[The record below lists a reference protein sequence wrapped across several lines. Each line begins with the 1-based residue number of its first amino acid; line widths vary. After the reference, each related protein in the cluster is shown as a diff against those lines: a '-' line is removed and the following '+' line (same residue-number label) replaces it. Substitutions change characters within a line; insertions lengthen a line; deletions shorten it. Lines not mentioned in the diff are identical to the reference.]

1 MTDPPRTCRRLPE
14 PPAGCP
20 PGSRGDFSRRRGAGC
35 PRFPKTLF
43 PRPPARPPGSLC
55 PSRARSLRL
64 LPPVRAAAAAALAPK
79 RDGEGGNG
87 VGEGKGGEFGGAG
100 GRAAP
105 APPPRRRQQ
114 RCDRASLEN
123 GAERAEGSSFK
134 FVSASPAAPG
144 HAGNGGG
151 RAGAEAAAPHG
162 HGARCQC
169 RPSPR
174 RSRPR
179 ARALHALPAPR
190 ARSRPNRR

>member
-1 MTDPPRTCRRLPE
+1 MTDPPRTCHGLPK
-14 PPAGCP
+14 PPARCP
-20 PGSRGDFSRRRGAGC
+20 PGSRRDFSWWRGAGC

-43 PRPPARPPGSLC
+43 PRPPSSLC
-55 PSRARSLRL
+55 PSRARSLWL
-64 LPPVRAAAAAALAPK
+64 LPPVPAAAAAAPAPK
-79 RDGEGGNG
+79 RDGEGGSG
-87 VGEGKGGEFGGAG
+87 VAEGKGGEFRGAG

-114 RCDRASLEN
+114 RCDGASLEN

-169 RPSPR
+169 RPSPPR
-174 RSRPR
+174 RPR
-179 ARALHALPAPR
+179 ARSTPSPLT